1 MDCIF
6 CKIVNK
12 EIDTNILYE
21 DDKILIF
28 NDIEPKAPVHF
39 LAIPKKHIESA
50 NDINEENNF
59 LIGHIYKVIAEL
71 AKKFNVEKSGYRI
84 VNNCGNDGEQ
94 STAGG
99 RERNPALPRA
109 VARRRA
115 RQHRHRPGA
124 GHHAAAADQRHG
136 RRRERGEAD
145 ESLYRQG
152 GRELV
157 GGGRLQGGAPCDAGG
172 PHPRDGAMAA
182 KDDAVRRARGD
193 RKGSEHRHHRAGG
206 EDRNRS
212 GRGIREV
219 QQEPLRRVLH
229 RLLAL

>member
-71 AKKFNVEKSGYRI
+71 VKKFNVEKSGYRI
-84 VNNCGNDGEQ
+84 VNNCGNDGGQ
-94 STAGG
+94 SVKHIHFHVMGG
-99 RERNPALPRA
+99 RKFNWP
-109 VARRRA
+109 
-115 RQHRHRPGA
+115 PG
-124 GHHAAAADQRHG
+124 
-136 RRRERGEAD
+136 
-145 ESLYRQG
+145 
-152 GRELV
+152 
-157 GGGRLQGGAPCDAGG
+157 
-172 PHPRDGAMAA
+172 
-182 KDDAVRRARGD
+182 
-193 RKGSEHRHHRAGG
+193 
-206 EDRNRS
+206 
-212 GRGIREV
+212 
-219 QQEPLRRVLH
+219 
-229 RLLAL
+229 

>member
-59 LIGHIYKVIAEL
+59 LIGRIYKVIAEL

-84 VNNCGNDGEQ
+84 VNNCGNDGGQ
-94 STAGG
+94 SVKHIHFHVMGG
-99 RERNPALPRA
+99 RKFNWP
-109 VARRRA
+109 
-115 RQHRHRPGA
+115 PG
-124 GHHAAAADQRHG
+124 
-136 RRRERGEAD
+136 
-145 ESLYRQG
+145 
-152 GRELV
+152 
-157 GGGRLQGGAPCDAGG
+157 
-172 PHPRDGAMAA
+172 
-182 KDDAVRRARGD
+182 
-193 RKGSEHRHHRAGG
+193 
-206 EDRNRS
+206 
-212 GRGIREV
+212 
-219 QQEPLRRVLH
+219 
-229 RLLAL
+229 